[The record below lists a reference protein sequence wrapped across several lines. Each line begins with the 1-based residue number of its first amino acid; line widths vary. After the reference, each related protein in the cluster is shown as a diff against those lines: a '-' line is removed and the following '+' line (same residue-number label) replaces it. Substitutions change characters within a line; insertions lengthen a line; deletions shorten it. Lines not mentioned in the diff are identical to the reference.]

1 MRLRMA
7 GLGQGGGTLRF
18 LGPYPQGGRSGFRES
33 GRAVSVEA
41 PGLVRYDAGYEV
53 ADNAG
58 GSNAGARRRA
68 GTACVLQNQLVSAYL
83 LPRPANHLVAGSP
96 NVPPAISERGYNVAQ
111 ISGDDVRDVD
121 TITADRVIV
130 HASSLTLGNLSSPL
144 SQQSTVTLPLQMREE
159 QIQALVVTTA
169 DPGSEC
175 YLQDFDLAGRLDQ
188 IRGPDNLRDG
198 TSIQLS
204 RQLRVDLTE
213 LRDDYNPDTDPVS
226 YLVALWDGRIEDSLE
241 LALPAE
247 AQAPPAT
254 MEDLEARRQQRAAA
268 SLERLQAGGETER
281 VVKSVQR
288 LEQGDLRILVCG
300 PLPSDQVT
308 CVLCGRVVPNRG
320 AYIWAAHIKKR
331 TEAEAHE
338 LLDVNIGAAMCKVA
352 GCDSLYEEGDV
363 IVDENGVIRANEK
376 QSNDN
381 PAIRDAMA
389 ALDGRD
395 CTNFNADNAQYYSWH
410 RERHTA
416 P

>member
-18 LGPYPQGGRSGFRES
+18 LGPYPQGGRAGFRES

-58 GSNAGARRRA
+58 GANAGARRRA

-83 LPRPANHLVAGSP
+83 LPRPANHLVADSP
-96 NVPPAISERGYNVAQ
+96 NVPPAIAESGYNVAQ

-159 QIQALVVTTA
+159 QIQALVVATA
-169 DPGSEC
+169 DPDSEC

-188 IRGPDNLRDG
+188 IRDPDNLRDG

-204 RQLRVDLTE
+204 RQLRADLAE
-213 LRDDYNPDTDPVS
+213 LRDDYISDTDPVD
-226 YLVALWDGRIEDSLE
+226 YLVHGTTIDETAGMPTSMEGYEQQLDYESVARSSLQSIGATDSIATVKVRREQSKLRALRFGN
-241 LALPAE
+241 AAE
-247 AQAPPAT
+247 VQCS
-254 MEDLEARRQQRAAA
+254 MCQRQ
-268 SLERLQAGGETER
+268 
-281 VVKSVQR
+281 
-288 LEQGDLRILVCG
+288 
-300 PLPSDQVT
+300 
-308 CVLCGRVVPNRG
+308 VLNQG
-320 AYIWAAHIKKR
+320 AYIWCSHIKKR
-331 TEAEAHE
+331 SLATDEEK
-338 LLDVNIGAAMCKVA
+338 LDLNIVTGMCKF
-352 GCDSLYEEGDV
+352 GCDALFEEGDV

-395 CTNFNADNAQYYSWH
+395 CTGFNANNEQYYSWH

>member
-1 MRLRMA
+1 MRLMMA

-18 LGPYPQGGRSGFRES
+18 RGPYPQGGWAGFIES

-58 GSNAGARRRA
+58 GYHAGARRRA

-169 DPGSEC
+169 DPDSEC
-175 YLQDFDLAGRLDQ
+175 YLQDFDLAGRLEQ
-188 IRGPDNLRDG
+188 IRDPDNLRDG

-204 RQLRVDLTE
+204 RQLRVDLAE
-213 LRDDYNPDTDPVS
+213 LRDDYDPDTDPVS
-226 YLVALWDGRIEDSLE
+226 YLLEGTNVEASLE
-241 LALPAE
+241 LALPTGI
-247 AQAPPAT
+247 QAPPAT
-254 MEDLEARRQQRAAA
+254 MADVEAQREQIMAAA
-268 SLERLQAGGETER
+268 LTRLQSGGGTER
-281 VVKSVQR
+281 VVKAVQR
-288 LEQGDLRILVCG
+288 LEQGSLRTIVCG
-300 PLPSDQVT
+300 PLPTDPVT

-331 TEAEAHE
+331 SKAEPHE
-338 LLDVNIGAAMCKVA
+338 ILDENIGAAMCKIA
-352 GCDSLYEEGDV
+352 GCDSLFEEGDV
-363 IVDENGVIRANEK
+363 IVDETGVIRANEK
-376 QSNDN
+376 QSNEN